1 MQYEKEFLRKLYRN
15 LLDMRLLEQKMVD
28 TYAQGRVP
36 GHIHS
41 GVGQE
46 ASFVGVLANYKEGD
60 YYKRTHRLTAV
71 PYMMGTSLDTFFGEL
86 LAKTTPAAGAAPST
100 SASCTPAIWAFPA
113 HWAAT
118 PPWALARR

>member
-1 MQYEKEFLRKLYRN
+1 MQYEKEFLRNLYRN

-46 ASFVGVLANYKEGD
+46 ASFVGVLANFKAGD
-60 YYKRTHRLTAV
+60 YYKRTRRLTAV
-71 PYMMGTSLDTFFGEL
+71 PYMMEYGNYDQKDL
-86 LAKTTPAAGAAPST
+86 LKGGWLY
-100 SASCTPAIWAFPA
+100 AIIACVVSVGWIMTMYPV
-113 HWAAT
+113 
-118 PPWALARR
+118 L

>member
-1 MQYEKEFLRKLYRN
+1 MQYEKEFLRNLYRN

-46 ASFVGVLANYKEGD
+46 ASFVGVLANFKASNNSLHAPRQAVIE
-60 YYKRTHRLTAV
+60 LTI
-71 PYMMGTSLDTFFGEL
+71 F
-86 LAKTTPAAGAAPST
+86 ST
-100 SASCTPAIWAFPA
+100 VVSSP
-113 HWAAT
+113 
-118 PPWALARR
+118 

>member
-1 MQYEKEFLRKLYRN
+1 MQYEKEFLRNLYRN

-46 ASFVGVLANYKEGD
+46 ASFVGVLANFKAGD

-86 LAKTTPAAGAAPST
+86 LAKTTGNSGGRGGAIHIGELRT
-100 SASCTPAIWAFPA
+100 G
-113 HWAAT
+113 
-118 PPWALARR
+118 ALGSSGTLG

>member
-71 PYMMGTSLDTFFGEL
+71 PYMM
-86 LAKTTPAAGAAPST
+86 
-100 SASCTPAIWAFPA
+100 
-113 HWAAT
+113 
-118 PPWALARR
+118 